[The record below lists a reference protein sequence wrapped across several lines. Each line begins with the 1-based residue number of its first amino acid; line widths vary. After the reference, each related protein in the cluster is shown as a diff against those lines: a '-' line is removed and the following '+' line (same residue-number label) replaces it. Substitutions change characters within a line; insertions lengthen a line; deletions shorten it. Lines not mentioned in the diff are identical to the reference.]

1 MESQPS
7 RSCLTGFH
15 LFWEIN
21 RLCYNNLDMSEQ
33 SLQTLIEE
41 EEADNQSK
49 VGFIIAGIV
58 LLGLFVTAVF
68 FLVKYPDTT
77 RNIRDIFLIFL
88 GFELA
93 VIGIASILL
102 AIQTA
107 RLVNM
112 FEHEIKP
119 VLDAANETMSTLRG
133 TAIFMSDSFVQPVI
147 KLNSQFASIRQ
158 AVEILRKLV
167 KK

>member
-1 MESQPS
+1 
-7 RSCLTGFH
+7 
-15 LFWEIN
+15 
-21 RLCYNNLDMSEQ
+21 MSEQ
-33 SLQTLIEE
+33 SLKTLIEEE

-49 VGFIIAGIV
+49 VGFIIGGIV

-102 AIQTA
+102 AIQIA

-112 FEHEIKP
+112 FQHEIKP

>member
-1 MESQPS
+1 
-7 RSCLTGFH
+7 
-15 LFWEIN
+15 
-21 RLCYNNLDMSEQ
+21 MSEQ
-33 SLQTLIEE
+33 SLKTLIEE

>member
-1 MESQPS
+1 
-7 RSCLTGFH
+7 
-15 LFWEIN
+15 
-21 RLCYNNLDMSEQ
+21 MSEK
-33 SLQTLIEE
+33 SLTTITEDEVEQ
-41 EEADNQSK
+41 EAGSQSK
-49 VGFIIAGIV
+49 VGIIIGAIV
-58 LLGLFVTAVF
+58 LLGLFVTAIF

-77 RNIRDIFLIFL
+77 QNIRDIFLIFL

-112 FEHEIKP
+112 FQHEIKP

-158 AVEILRKLV
+158 FVEILRKLV

>member
-1 MESQPS
+1 
-7 RSCLTGFH
+7 
-15 LFWEIN
+15 
-21 RLCYNNLDMSEQ
+21 MSEQ
-33 SLQTLIEE
+33 SLQIVTEE
-41 EEADNQSK
+41 EKEPDSQSK
-49 VGFIIAGIV
+49 AGFIIGGIV
-58 LLGLFVTAVF
+58 LLALFVAAVF
-68 FLVKYPDTT
+68 FMVKYPDTT
-77 RNIRDIFLIFL
+77 RNIRDIFIIFL

-102 AIQTA
+102 AVQTA
-107 RLVNM
+107 RLINM
-112 FEHEIKP
+112 FQHEIKP

-133 TAIFMSDSFVQPVI
+133 TAIFISDSFVQPVI

>member
-1 MESQPS
+1 MNE
-7 RSCLTGFH
+7 
-15 LFWEIN
+15 N
-21 RLCYNNLDMSEQ
+21 
-33 SLQTLIEE
+33 SLKIVTEE
-41 EEADNQSK
+41 EEKEPGNQSK
-49 VGFIIAGIV
+49 DGIMIGGVV
-58 LLGLFVTAVF
+58 LLGLFVTAIY
-68 FLVKYPDTT
+68 FLVKFPDTT
-77 RNIRDIFLIFL
+77 TNIRDIFIIFL

-112 FEHEIKP
+112 FQHEIKP

-133 TAIFMSDSFVQPVI
+133 TAIFMSDSFAQPVI